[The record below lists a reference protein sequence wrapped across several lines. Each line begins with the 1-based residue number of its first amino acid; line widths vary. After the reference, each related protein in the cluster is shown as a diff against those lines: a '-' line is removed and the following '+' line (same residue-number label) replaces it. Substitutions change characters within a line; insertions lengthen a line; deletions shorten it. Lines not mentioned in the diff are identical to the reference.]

1 MSDSL
6 PLVAQAG
13 YEVSLKPMKHCDR
26 TADFNVMIY
35 LTKGKMEI
43 FEDDILYELTPYTL
57 FFLKSGVRHYGIKDF
72 EIGSAWFYTHF
83 YCSEPNENIL
93 PYEIMQNN
101 GDRLYLTKEDCWKV
115 LDVPKFLH
123 LTPDNKIADTLSSL
137 VKKHNSGDILRAS
150 IEMMNVLCEAAYP
163 SDKPFSGDSRLDS
176 VVKYIEDNYTSA
188 FSSHDIENAVG
199 LSYKYIGTIFKE
211 HMGVTIKEFALSL
224 RIKKAVSL
232 LCETDMNTCEI
243 ADLTGFYDTYHF
255 SKIFKREKG
264 ISPTEFRKAYIPKI

>member
-1 MSDSL
+1 M
-6 PLVAQAG
+6 PVVTQAG

-43 FEDDILYELTPYTL
+43 YEDDILYELTPYTL
-57 FFLKSGVRHYGIKDF
+57 FFLKSDVRHYGIKNFD
-72 EIGSAWFYTHF
+72 IGSSWFYTHF
-83 YCSEPNENIL
+83 YCNEPCDNYS
-93 PYEIMQNN
+93 PYEVIQTS
-101 GDRLYLTKEDCWKV
+101 GDGLYLSREDGNKV
-115 LDVPKFLH
+115 LTVPKLLH
-123 LTPDNKIADTLSSL
+123 LAPDNKIAYMLNNL
-137 VKKHNSGDILRAS
+137 VNLHNSGDMLRAN
-150 IEMMNVLCEAAYP
+150 IEMMNILCETAYP
-163 SDKPFSGDSRLDS
+163 SDKLFSGDSR
-176 VVKYIEDNYTSA
+176 VEMAVKYIENNYTIN
-188 FSSHDIENAVG
+188 FSSHDIENAVE

-211 HMGVTIKEFALSL
+211 HMGVTIKEYALML

-232 LCETDMNTCEI
+232 LCETDMNTSEI